1 MTSAALKPYK
11 SYPFRKRDPILRKV
25 NILMDGKPAT
35 QIAQA
40 SGVSASTVRFWRKP
54 NGTPKRKPTRTPKFA
69 TIAAVYLACG
79 KSTIDLRSNEED

>member
-1 MTSAALKPYK
+1 MASPAYKPYK

-25 NILMDGKPAT
+25 NILMDGRPAT
-35 QIAQA
+35 HIAEA

-54 NGTPKRKPTRTPKFA
+54 NGTAKRKPTRTPKFA

-79 KSTIDLRSNEED
+79 RTTIDLRSNEDD